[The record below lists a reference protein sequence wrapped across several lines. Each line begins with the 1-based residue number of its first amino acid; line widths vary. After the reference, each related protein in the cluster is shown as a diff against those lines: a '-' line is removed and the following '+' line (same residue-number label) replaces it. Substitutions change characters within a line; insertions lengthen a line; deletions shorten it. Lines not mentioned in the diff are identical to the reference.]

1 MKRTEQNR
9 GAAMV
14 IVLCVMVVFLAL
26 STTIVLAG
34 SVALN
39 TARNNAGYE
48 LGKAQAVSLSEVFV
62 RDLEKSGMNAG
73 SVKWYVREEIIKNGW
88 KSYDE
93 TKSRQDN
100 EDAVRYF
107 TMDTG
112 EEGTESAKTHQI
124 KIEMYWTYENKDS
137 GMVPGTSL
145 TGDDEANLG
154 DQEVH
159 LFVDVISTLN
169 DAEYHV
175 KRDFRLTGVTAVTP
189 VGSTEYPY
197 DWTWKTVGRNEERG

>member
-39 TARNNAGYE
+39 TARTDAGRE

-62 RDLEKSGMNAG
+62 RDLTDDKTITESSPSLKR
-73 SVKWYVREEIIKNGW
+73 YVRDKIVGGW
-88 KSYDE
+88 VPYDE
-93 TKSRQDN
+93 SESKEKN
-100 EDAVRYF
+100 EDAGAVKYF
-107 TMDTG
+107 TMDTEAG
-112 EEGTESAKTHQI
+112 GTAETHQI
-124 KIEMYWTYENKDS
+124 RIEMYWVCEGAAGAPVS
-137 GMVPGTSL
+137 
-145 TGDDEANLG
+145 EEELG
-154 DQEVH
+154 SKEVR

-175 KRDFRLTGVTAVTP
+175 KREFQLTALEKLSDDP
-189 VGSTEYPY
+189 AAIYPY
-197 DWTWKTVGRNEERG
+197 RWTWTALGRNKDRE